1 MDLLIPEMQ
10 FKMFVKE
17 FGDGRRKYIYG
28 PEWKAAELLVDGGY
42 DTPEEAKL
50 AWMREVGGANA

>member
-17 FGDGRRKYIYG
+17 FEDGHREYLYG
-28 PEWKAAELLVDGGY
+28 PERKAMELLVDGGY

-50 AWMREVGGANA
+50 AWLREV